1 MKKTIDRIARD
12 ILGLETLETRKWDSL
27 DFHDLA
33 VWSIKEALEA
43 AYVAGGRQPKLRKAL
58 RHVIKASDDLTSAI
72 ERAAVL
78 FDTALLDEIQPAQG
92 RLMDVTS
99 AAKEVLK
106 RTPP

>member
-43 AYVAGGRQPKLRKAL
+43 AYAAGGRQPKLRKAL
-58 RHVIKASDDLTSAI
+58 RNLIKASDDLARAI
-72 ERAAVL
+72 ELAAVD
-78 FDTALLDEIQPAQG
+78 FDTGLLDVIQPAQD
-92 RLMDVTS
+92 RMIDATR
-99 AAKEVLK
+99 AAEKVLK
-106 RTPP
+106 RGPP